1 LSSAFY
7 DGNTVSDQTG
17 NFVIHNVV
25 PVLRS
30 VCGGKQLF
38 ITEYV
43 SHGRETSEGEANIFS
58 SIRSGWP
65 SRGNSNGVAVA
76 SLADE
81 RSALLNLNCACR
93 DDTSVSVFAFEYDDQ
108 IWKGND
114 NERSFGI
121 FGKLDLNGDVFA
133 PC

>member
-1 LSSAFY
+1 L
-7 DGNTVSDQTG
+7 
-17 NFVIHNVV
+17 
-25 PVLRS
+25 
-30 VCGGKQLF
+30 
-38 ITEYV
+38 
-43 SHGRETSEGEANIFS
+43 S

-65 SRGNSNGVAVA
+65 SQGNSNGVAVA

-108 IWKGND
+108 LWKGND